1 MTRVAAKVTCS
12 DQDRKELERLGSSRT
27 DQARPT
33 VRPGATQQPNLVP
46 DHSYCFN
53 PRPTVRPGATQQH
66 D

>member
-33 VRPGATQQPNLVP
+33 VRPGATLRAHFDHLKILV
-46 DHSYCFN
+46 SILA
-53 PRPTVRPGATQQH
+53 RP
-66 D
+66 